1 MSKTSRL
8 IVLCSAVLCSQYLC
22 AQSRTMGIE
31 EMFRLADENSKSI
44 QTYRTGKEVS
54 DENLKAAKAQRLPD
68 ISASLSGSYW
78 GNGKLWDR
86 DFSNATKI
94 DMPHWGNNFALEA
107 QQVVYAGGAIS
118 SGIELAE
125 LVKQLAEMDWQKN
138 RQDIRFLLVGH
149 YLNLYKLHNQIEVLH
164 KNLELTDQ
172 LIANMQARL
181 EEGTAL
187 ENDITR
193 YELQRETL
201 RLQLAKVEDAC
212 KIANHQLVITL
223 HLPEG
228 TVVQPDTTLNDSQI
242 QTMSEANWQEL
253 AAQNNLNLQ
262 QAETGIKVNRQRVK
276 MERSERLPKISLVA
290 AEHLDGPITIEVPV
304 LDNNFNYWYVGV
316 GVKYNISSLFKNN
329 RKLKAARLN
338 VRKAQET
345 YELAQEQT
353 NHAVQESYVNF
364 LTSFT
369 DLRTQQKSVELADQ
383 NYSVT
388 SNRYQ
393 NDLALLTDMLDA
405 SNMKLSA
412 DLGLVNARINVIY
425 NYYKMKYITHTL

>member
-1 MSKTSRL
+1 MSKKSRL
-8 IVLCSAVLCSQYLC
+8 IVLCGAVLCSQYLC

-44 QTYRTGKEVS
+44 QTFRTGKEVA

-94 DMPHWGNNFALEA
+94 EMPHWGNNFALEA
-107 QQVVYAGGAIS
+107 QLAVYAGGAIS

-125 LVKQLAEMDWQKN
+125 LEKQLAEMDWQKN

-149 YLNLYKLHNQIEVLH
+149 YLNLYKLNNQIEVLH

-181 EEGTAL
+181 EQGTAL
-187 ENDITR
+187 QNDITR

-228 TVVQPDTTLNDSQI
+228 TVVQPDTTLNDSRI

-276 MERSERLPKISLVA
+276 LERSERLPKISLMA
-290 AEHLDGPITIEVPV
+290 SEHLDGPITIEVPV
-304 LDNNFNYWYVGV
+304 LDNNFNYWFVGV

-329 RKLKAARLN
+329 RKLKAALLN

-369 DLRTQQKSVELADQ
+369 DLRTQQKSVELADE

-412 DLGLVNARINVIY
+412 DMGLVNARINVIF